1 MKDYA
6 RLQEDPVPYILAEPN
21 PKNILEW
28 HYVVSG
34 PENSPYFGGQYHGH
48 LVFPPDYPFKPPAV
62 YMITPNGRF
71 KTQKR
76 LCLSIS
82 DFHPDT
88 WNPAWSVSTIL
99 VGLLSFML
107 EDTSTMGSM
116 ESSLREKRLWALD
129 SPLFNLKN
137 DAFRE
142 IFSSL
147 SQDTF
152 AKLTDAQKRRLKE
165 DFIKRKVKL
174 DVFPELLELS
184 ENGVN
189 TGPVDGKAA
198 GAAPGST
205 SGDCDRNNNMGVREG
220 AAAVAGAGVDEANG
234 NGWSMNILI
243 LGVILAGL
251 VVNYVLKSSNFYD

>member
-1 MKDYA
+1 
-6 RLQEDPVPYILAEPN
+6 
-21 PKNILEW
+21 
-28 HYVVSG
+28 
-34 PENSPYFGGQYHGH
+34 
-48 LVFPPDYPFKPPAV
+48 
-62 YMITPNGRF
+62 
-71 KTQKR
+71 
-76 LCLSIS
+76 
-82 DFHPDT
+82 
-88 WNPAWSVSTIL
+88 
-99 VGLLSFML
+99 
-107 EDTSTMGSM
+107 MGSM
-116 ESSLREKRLWALD
+116 ESSLREKRMWALD

-142 IFSSL
+142 IFPSL
-147 SQDTF
+147 SQETF

-174 DVFPELLELS
+174 DVFPELLELQLG

-189 TGPVDGKAA
+189 SGPVDGKTA
-198 GAAPGST
+198 GAAPGSS

-220 AAAVAGAGVDEANG
+220 AAAGAGGDVANANG